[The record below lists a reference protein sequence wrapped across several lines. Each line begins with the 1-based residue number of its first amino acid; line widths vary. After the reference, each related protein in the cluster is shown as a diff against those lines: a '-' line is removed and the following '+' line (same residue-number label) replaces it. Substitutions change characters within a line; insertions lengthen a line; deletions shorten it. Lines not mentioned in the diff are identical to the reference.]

1 MDVTE
6 LRQEILKEA
15 KDVELHQRDHEKVS
29 VLEIQPEG
37 ILQSRFEE
45 IVHNWLTHEWDIMKT
60 DDQTWT
66 LYEKIG
72 RADDGLTKRD
82 IIATHPDGSL
92 TTIIVLPDE
101 QCGEVQTIKREHLDE
116 VELTYEINV

>member
-6 LRQEILKEA
+6 LRKEILKEA
-15 KDVELHQRDHEKVS
+15 KDVELYQREHERIS

-45 IVHNWLTHEWDIMKT
+45 IVHDWLPHEWDIMKT

-72 RADDGLTKRD
+72 KADDGLTKRD